1 MDKEALMS
9 EIKKL
14 EKREDY
20 RGLIVKIEE
29 NTLNNWTVLVEKY
42 GEKLEE
48 AQSLSSVNQRVKITL
63 YKIEMLAEK
72 YRENQDLCVE
82 ISANQKEVERL
93 RAQVLS
99 NKDRLFDFN
108 TATPF
113 PSVCSFTVTKHFL
126 KGCRDYLH
134 KDWKQGFCDDLKRY
148 TDQTLTVK
156 FRGGEFMSCANER
169 GKNIPLKAQTLSGLV
184 FIINCH
190 CDTRYWLKM
199 PVPQEMRWALEQG
212 AKRGLQEIVS
222 SLDTDRQVE
231 RLFYRCDFD
240 VSLKQFCKALI
251 EAIPYI
257 QTYNHLLDDLSVDKN
272 KEVAIRAVSDAL
284 DTIGWDQIMLAEERS
299 ESLSL
304 YHEWGELVTIMLSH
318 YLWYYHTECL
328 DKSMFDLKQFST
340 AKPKIR

>member
-9 EIKKL
+9 EIKEL
-14 EKREDY
+14 EKRENC
-20 RGLIVKIEE
+20 RGLNVKIEE
-29 NTLNNWTVLVEKY
+29 NNPNNWAVLVERY

-72 YRENQDLCVE
+72 YRENQDLRVE

-99 NKDRLFDFN
+99 NQDRLFDFN
-108 TATPF
+108 SATPF
-113 PSVCSFTVTKHFL
+113 PSLCTFTITKPFL

-134 KDWKQGFCDDLKRY
+134 SDWRASFSDDLMRFEGLNLQMCSQHGEFKLCRNEKGKEIKLQP
-148 TDQTLTVK
+148 QTL
-156 FRGGEFMSCANER
+156 F
-169 GKNIPLKAQTLSGLV
+169 GLV
-184 FIINCH
+184 FIINHH

-199 PVPQEMRWALEQG
+199 PMPQEIRWALEQG
-212 AKRGLQEIVS
+212 AKRNLQEIVS
-222 SLDTDRQVE
+222 SLDTDSQIK
-231 RLFYRCDFD
+231 RLFNRCDFE
-240 VSLKQFCKALI
+240 VSLQQFCNAVI

-304 YHEWGELVTIMLSH
+304 YHEWVELVTIMLSH

-340 AKPKIR
+340 AKPKRR

>member
-9 EIKKL
+9 EIKEL
-14 EKREDY
+14 EKRENY
-20 RGLIVKIEE
+20 RGLNVKIEE
-29 NTLNNWTVLVEKY
+29 NNLNNWAVLVDRY

-72 YRENQDLCVE
+72 YRENQDLRVE

-99 NKDRLFDFN
+99 NQDRLFDFN
-108 TATPF
+108 SATPF
-113 PSVCSFTVTKHFL
+113 PSLCTFTITKPFL

-134 KDWKQGFCDDLKRY
+134 SDWRASFSDDLMRFEGLNLQMCSQHGEFKLCRNEKGKEIKLQP
-148 TDQTLTVK
+148 QTL
-156 FRGGEFMSCANER
+156 F
-169 GKNIPLKAQTLSGLV
+169 GLV
-184 FIINCH
+184 FIINHH

-199 PVPQEMRWALEQG
+199 PMPQEIRWALEQG
-212 AKRGLQEIVS
+212 AKRNLQEIVS
-222 SLDTDRQVE
+222 SLDTDSQIK
-231 RLFYRCDFD
+231 RLFNRCDFE
-240 VSLKQFCKALI
+240 VSLQQFCKAVI
-251 EAIPYI
+251 EAIPHI
-257 QTYNHLLDDLSVDKN
+257 HTYNPLLDDLSVDKN

-299 ESLSL
+299 EALSL
-304 YHEWGELVTIMLSH
+304 YHEWVELVTIMLSH

-340 AKPKIR
+340 AKPKRR